1 MDDDNIRPPDKVK
14 VMCLANFDDDYEYEY
29 RNENDY
35 DFEEAVKQSL
45 QDIYNNNDENDTIYK
60 ILEESR
66 KEYQIM
72 QQVKEMEEE
81 EKKQKEEEE
90 KQKEEEEKQKEEEK
104 KQKEEEEKKQ
114 KEEEKKQKEEEKKQK
129 EEEIQLEKRKKE
141 FETLQPKIKKMI
153 TYDQT
158 NKSIYEVVLLK
169 IDLYIN
175 RKKDFVS
182 LDKTMIDQIF
192 NLLKGIRLT
201 SEEITNIKKIFV
213 EL

>member
-14 VMCLANFDDDYEYEY
+14 VMCLANFDDDYEY

-66 KEYQIM
+66 KEYELM

-81 EKKQKEEEE
+81 EKKQKEEE
-90 KQKEEEEKQKEEEK
+90 K
-104 KQKEEEEKKQ
+104 KQKEEQKKQ